1 MTQEFIDRVV
11 ELTDKNL
18 TVEEIVPIVGLS
30 VASVYRVLKAAGVRP
45 YRFLARDAV
54 MWHPDKTAAWIA
66 EKYGKNIKAIY
77 HAAERAKIKLPR
89 AECGS
94 SVASVTVTL
103 GKRKLKME
111 AIRFYELY
119 GEPVAALRGLTGV
132 HWGVPMAIIE
142 VVTPTPGSPWLDL
155 SKQPPS
161 RTCRVCEVRK
171 PLTEFFP
178 RKDGAEGRR
187 RECKECHVETMAK
200 RRTAARGA

>member
-1 MTQEFIDRVV
+1 MTQEIINKVV
-11 ELTDKNL
+11 ELTHKKL
-18 TVEEIVPIVGLS
+18 TAEEIVHIAGLS
-30 VASVYRVLKAAGVRP
+30 CASVYRALKAAGVRP

-54 MWHPDKTAAWIA
+54 MSHPDQAAVWIA
-66 EKYGKNIKAIY
+66 EKCCMNIKAIY

-89 AECGS
+89 AEYGS
-94 SVASVTVTL
+94 AGVPVTVTL
-103 GKRKLKME
+103 GKRKIKME
-111 AIRFYELY
+111 AFKFYELY
-119 GEPVAALRGLTGV
+119 GEPVAALRGLAGV
-132 HWGVPMAIIE
+132 HWGIPMAIIE
-142 VVTPTPGSPWLDL
+142 FVTPDPGSPWLDL